1 MTDGRRRLH
10 HRRTVLHHGRK
21 YASGRKR
28 DAGTCQQPPQ
38 CAAASI
44 DHGPDGNAT
53 RRQQQTWHDEAE
65 NIPGERVRC
74 THGTEFADGLREL
87 AVVSPHGTKGDE
99 RYPED
104 GGRKHAADPR
114 APLIDHLLC
123 YAHLVSLANVIVSAT
138 RKSHQDAASEQ
149 LMFVSG
155 YVYRLLRAKAR
166 GLGIR
171 WSGLMVLVDLD
182 LLGPTE
188 QRRLVEI
195 EKVRGSTMTVLLQ
208 DLERRG
214 WVEREA
220 HEVDARVT
228 RVMITASGR
237 TELRRAGRLLRDH
250 LNAELSGMPERVL
263 RDVAASL
270 KPLSSALMQKTAD
283 FG

>member
-1 MTDGRRRLH
+1 M
-10 HRRTVLHHGRK
+10 
-21 YASGRKR
+21 
-28 DAGTCQQPPQ
+28 
-38 CAAASI
+38 
-44 DHGPDGNAT
+44 
-53 RRQQQTWHDEAE
+53 
-65 NIPGERVRC
+65 
-74 THGTEFADGLREL
+74 
-87 AVVSPHGTKGDE
+87 
-99 RYPED
+99 
-104 GGRKHAADPR
+104 
-114 APLIDHLLC
+114 
-123 YAHLVSLANVIVSAT
+123 SAT
-138 RKSHQDAASEQ
+138 RKSTQDAASEQ

-195 EKVRGSTMTVLLQ
+195 EKVRGATMTVLLQ
-208 DLERRG
+208 DLEARG

-228 RVMITASGR
+228 RVKITVAGR

-250 LNAELSGMPERVL
+250 LTAELNGLPNKVL

-270 KPLSSALMQKTAD
+270 EPLSSALMQKAAEP
-283 FG
+283 G

>member
-1 MTDGRRRLH
+1 
-10 HRRTVLHHGRK
+10 
-21 YASGRKR
+21 
-28 DAGTCQQPPQ
+28 
-38 CAAASI
+38 
-44 DHGPDGNAT
+44 
-53 RRQQQTWHDEAE
+53 
-65 NIPGERVRC
+65 
-74 THGTEFADGLREL
+74 
-87 AVVSPHGTKGDE
+87 
-99 RYPED
+99 
-104 GGRKHAADPR
+104 
-114 APLIDHLLC
+114 
-123 YAHLVSLANVIVSAT
+123 
-138 RKSHQDAASEQ
+138 
-149 LMFVSG
+149 MFVSG

-208 DLERRG
+208 DLEGRG

-250 LNAELSGMPERVL
+250 LNAELSGMPKSVL

-270 KPLSSALMQKTAD
+270 KRLSSALMQKPAD
-283 FG
+283 VG

>member
-1 MTDGRRRLH
+1 
-10 HRRTVLHHGRK
+10 
-21 YASGRKR
+21 
-28 DAGTCQQPPQ
+28 
-38 CAAASI
+38 
-44 DHGPDGNAT
+44 
-53 RRQQQTWHDEAE
+53 
-65 NIPGERVRC
+65 
-74 THGTEFADGLREL
+74 
-87 AVVSPHGTKGDE
+87 
-99 RYPED
+99 
-104 GGRKHAADPR
+104 
-114 APLIDHLLC
+114 
-123 YAHLVSLANVIVSAT
+123 
-138 RKSHQDAASEQ
+138 
-149 LMFVSG
+149 MFVSG

-182 LLGPTE
+182 LLGPTD
-188 QRRLVEI
+188 QRSLVEI

-208 DLERRG
+208 DLEGRG

-228 RVMITASGR
+228 RVTITASGR

-250 LNAELSGMPERVL
+250 LDAELSGMPRSVL